1 MHRLTG
7 SFIARILT
15 HVAAKATL
23 MRFGRVRGDDL

>member
-7 SFIARILT
+7 SFIARILAL
-15 HVAAKATL
+15 VAAKATL